1 MLLRKQRVES
11 GGGGMGVPKK
21 RGLYEMQCSEGGKGK
36 DRISEEIHTKPEV
49 MESERERRR
58 REERERNRGR

>member
-21 RGLYEMQCSEGGKGK
+21 RGLYEMSAVKEARA
-36 DRISEEIHTKPEV
+36 RIGSRKRSTQNL
-49 MESERERRR
+49 R
-58 REERERNRGR
+58 